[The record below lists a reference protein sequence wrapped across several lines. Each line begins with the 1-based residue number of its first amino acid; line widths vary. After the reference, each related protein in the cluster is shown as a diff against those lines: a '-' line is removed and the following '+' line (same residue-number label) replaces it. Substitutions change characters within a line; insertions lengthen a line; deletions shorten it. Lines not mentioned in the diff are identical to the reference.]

1 MRKKLYF
8 LFYQCGDNPHVIHH
22 IVPSCQAVPDPDL
35 QTADHPAAA
44 AGAHR
49 AHRVG
54 LPDRSCG
61 PGALHHR
68 LPSFLQGVY
77 SLPQTR

>member
-1 MRKKLYF
+1 M
-8 LFYQCGDNPHVIHH
+8 IHH
-22 IVPSCQAVPDPDL
+22 IVPSCQAVPDPPV

-44 AGAHR
+44 PGAHR

-54 LPDRSCG
+54 IPNGGRG

-68 LPSFLQGVY
+68 LPSFLQGLFIYHMRLTMVRRN
-77 SLPQTR
+77 PD